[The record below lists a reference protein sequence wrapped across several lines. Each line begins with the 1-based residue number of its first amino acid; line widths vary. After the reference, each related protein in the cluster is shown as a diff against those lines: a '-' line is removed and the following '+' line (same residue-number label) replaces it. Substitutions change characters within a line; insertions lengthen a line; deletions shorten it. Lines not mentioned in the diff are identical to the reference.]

1 MSRTEELLSAEIS
14 SAPSPSHYMLANL
27 ALIRVR
33 IRHVAPAMED
43 AKKASLLPFYA
54 MCTLTYMHLK
64 SLQVQPSPIGYIAMA
79 VVLLGQGNREGAL
92 CEFDLAF
99 HDCELH
105 NNRLILLLKLIL
117 MFESGAQE
125 EAISRIEHLVT
136 RAKGDND
143 DEATYL
149 YTQGCPWS
157 YIPEDGT
164 LWTSNTI
171 DRAHREPR
179 LKGYTMSSSRDDLTR
194 RTAEAAEISLC
205 IGRTITEKT
214 QMSMET
220 VDWFATLRFCKSLYE
235 AEQSSSGGKLVGGC
249 TAGCDEAVKADP
261 SCPWGYEDQH
271 VALHGIGQ
279 YDKAI
284 AAFESMLRIIQE
296 SPDPAIR
303 QRRNNYISPSDAM
316 EAIDLVDREVLQRC
330 PLVVIDVVTGCLC
343 DRPEQMCIFK
353 AGQILKQLV
362 SSMTR
367 ELDHGR
373 IQQVVEEFFGYVM
386 FSHVWQGEEPS
397 FQDVKS
403 KSVWNL
409 PDTPLN
415 NKLRDFCREASKLGH
430 NWAWSDT
437 CCIDRSTSAI
447 LNQSLTSMYKWYAG
461 SAVTLVYLAGV
472 AHPSNLGDLT
482 RSLWMT
488 RGWTLQELLSPK
500 VILFYD
506 SAWKRYLCNIS
517 TNHKKTV
524 AIMQELARSIKIPP
538 ETIISFS
545 PDNLGVREKLR
556 LASTRRVS
564 VEEDVAYSLIG
575 IFKSDIKPHYGDGAD
590 ALGHLLE
597 EIVARSGEVTVL
609 AWSGRS
615 SSYNTC
621 LLASI
626 SVYSQSPHNPP
637 PLQGEEMETCI
648 MELCGRFSQQEA
660 LDIYGQINSLVP
672 ARFAAR
678 RLQLPCVFFS
688 IIKLTMQG
696 LGEGGEKLY
705 LAKVSGRGQVFFRTT
720 DDLLS
725 VPQKYIFAHPWIRH
739 IRGPSNGNVEFEA
752 GLDEVA
758 PPSSLPL
765 PQVDD
770 YTRALQLIARLEQPF
785 NALLLA
791 QQPDGEYK
799 RVAANNEILV
809 PGFGTDITPQNIKV
823 EVLDIL

>member
-1 MSRTEELLSAEIS
+1 MYMKMDHYGQAIPLIERAKNLIPNDTRCAPLETIS
-14 SAPSPSHYMLANL
+14 
-27 ALIRVR
+27 LIFGWRFSGL
-33 IRHVAPAMED
+33 D
-43 AKKASLLPFYA
+43 
-54 MCTLTYMHLK
+54 
-64 SLQVQPSPIGYIAMA
+64 IAA
-79 VVLLGQGNREGAL
+79 QKRL
-92 CEFDLAF
+92 CE
-99 HDCELH
+99 
-105 NNRLILLLKLIL
+105 
-117 MFESGAQE
+117 
-125 EAISRIEHLVT
+125 T
-136 RAKGDND
+136 
-143 DEATYL
+143 L
-149 YTQGCPWS
+149 YNEG
-157 YIPEDGT
+157 
-164 LWTSNTI
+164 
-171 DRAHREPR
+171 
-179 LKGYTMSSSRDDLTR
+179 
-194 RTAEAAEISLC
+194 RTAEAVEILFS
-205 IGRTITEKT
+205 IIRTSGKEIH
-214 QMSMET
+214 MST
-220 VDWFATLRFCKSLYE
+220 DTAGWFADFTTSCATSLESDGDNAYGSGNHVDAVIRYSAALSLRSSTPASLLMKRSRALAAASLWE
-235 AEQSSSGGKLVGGC
+235 GSECRPLL
-249 TAGCDEAVKADP
+249 P
-261 SCPWGYEDQH
+261 SAYEDQH
-271 VALHGIGQ
+271 VALHGVER
-279 YDKAI
+279 YDEAI

-296 SPDPAIR
+296 SPDPVVR
-303 QRRNNYISPSDAM
+303 QRRNKYISPSDAM
-316 EAIDLVDREVLQRC
+316 EAIDLVAREVLQRC

-343 DRPEQMCIFK
+343 DHPERMRIFK
-353 AGQILKQLV
+353 AGQIFKQLV

-447 LNQSLTSMYKWYAG
+447 LNQSLTSMYKWYSG

-621 LLASI
+621 LPASI
-626 SVYSQSPHNPP
+626 SVYSQFPYNPL
-637 PLQGEEMETCI
+637 PLQREEMETCI
-648 MELCGRFSQQEA
+648 MELRDRFSQQEA

-672 ARFAAR
+672 ARFTAR

-688 IIKLTMQG
+688 IIKLTLQG
-696 LGEGGEKLY
+696 LGEGNEKLY
-705 LAKVSGRGQVFFRTT
+705 LAKVSGRGQVFFRTG
-720 DDLLS
+720 DDLLT
-725 VPQKYIFAHPWIRH
+725 PREYIFAHPWIRH

-752 GLDEVA
+752 GSDEVA

-770 YTRALQLIARLEQPF
+770 YTRALQLIARLGQPF

-809 PGFGTDITPQNIKV
+809 PGFGTDITPRNIKV
-823 EVLDIL
+823 KVLDIL